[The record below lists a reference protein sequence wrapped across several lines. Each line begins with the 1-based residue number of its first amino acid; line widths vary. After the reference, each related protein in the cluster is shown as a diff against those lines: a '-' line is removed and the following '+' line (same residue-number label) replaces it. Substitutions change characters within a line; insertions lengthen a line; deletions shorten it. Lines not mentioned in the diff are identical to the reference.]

1 MKKVRIAISSSIN
14 AMQIS
19 FSIFLKKITNNTLS
33 SEIKLKASV
42 TFIRIRSS
50 VKIFIIDMVSDITES
65 ALTTIQKTAR
75 RLLPST
81 TMISLNLPP

>member
-19 FSIFLKKITNNTLS
+19 FSIFLKKITSNTLN
-33 SEIKLKASV
+33 SEIMLNANE
-42 TFIRIRSS
+42 TIIRIRSS
-50 VKIFIIDMVSDITES
+50 VKIFNIDMASDITES

-75 RLLPST
+75 RLLSST
-81 TMISLNLPP
+81 TMISLNLPL